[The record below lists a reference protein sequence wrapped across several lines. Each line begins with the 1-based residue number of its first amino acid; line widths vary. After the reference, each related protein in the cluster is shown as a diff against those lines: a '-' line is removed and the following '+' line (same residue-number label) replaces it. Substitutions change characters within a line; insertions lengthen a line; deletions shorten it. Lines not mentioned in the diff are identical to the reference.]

1 MIGDLEKRDAIKFET
16 YSTAPKVSK
25 LCNILNRD
33 EGKVNILRHLIELI
47 IILMISNLSIG
58 IFRFWNNTI
67 RKILAIKEINVA
79 FFALCVQMTTTEVLP
94 LCSLVES
101 YCTNKI
107 TFYHNENSQKQQQIR
122 KERIGKL
129 KRLEDFNIKFFMV
142 LMGFSVFMPWL
153 QSVYVI
159 LIHNNYDDIQEIPF
173 VLFSYYPEKY
183 KSVTLHAIVQT
194 GYGVFLIINEL
205 QMYCIFTAMYMAS
218 QTLTDEFDLLVTCL
232 EEIDDNIRDYDLV
245 VKNVKDNVNVV
256 KYHRSS
262 YENKLQTFLSKLVD
276 HHSSLYSNVEVMNR
290 RISSLCFATIN
301 AFTFQL
307 FTCVMCAIEIENFAT
322 RIKYVFFIIFI
333 AFLMILCASIGQ
345 NISDKGEEVR
355 NALCNCSWV
364 DKPEWFKKSILIM
377 LIRSSKPLVIM
388 PFGLY
393 VLDLKRFAVIL
404 NGIYSYF
411 NVIY

>member
-1 MIGDLEKRDAIKFET
+1 MTRINLKKRDATKFET

-25 LCNILNRD
+25 LCHILNRG
-33 EGKVNILRHLIELI
+33 EGEVNILRRLIEVI
-47 IILMISNLSIG
+47 IILMMFNLSIG
-58 IFRFWNNTI
+58 IFRFWNDTI
-67 RKILAIKEINVA
+67 KKILAIKEINVA

-94 LCSLVES
+94 LCALVES
-101 YCTNKI
+101 YCTNNI
-107 TFYHNENSQKQQQIR
+107 IFYYNENSEKQQKIR
-122 KERIGKL
+122 KERRVKL
-129 KRLEDFNIKFFMV
+129 KRLEDVNIKFFMT
-142 LMGFSVFMPWL
+142 LMGFSVLMPWL
-153 QSVYVI
+153 QSVYIV
-159 LIHNNYDDIQEIPF
+159 LKRNNYGDIQELPF
-173 VLFSYYPEKY
+173 VLFSYYPEQY
-183 KSVTLHAIVQT
+183 KSITLHAIIQT

-232 EEIDDNIRDYDLV
+232 EEIDANIRDYDLV
-245 VKNVKDNVNVV
+245 RKHLKGDVDNVK
-256 KYHRSS
+256 HQSA
-262 YENKLQTFLSKLVD
+262 YENKLQTFLSKIVD

-307 FTCVMCAIEIENFAT
+307 FTCVMCAIEMENLAT
-322 RIKYVFFIIFI
+322 RVKYVFFIF
-333 AFLMILCASIGQ
+333 FVGSLMILCASIGQ

-393 VLDLKRFAVIL
+393 VLDLKRLAVIL